1 MLPPPFQEM
10 KSQARLIT
18 PRRLGT
24 TALRITIAGV
34 IAYVLS
40 AEAPWVMTIW
50 YVYVSFNILTLLG
63 FWLLSRY
70 VRKKIER
77 MGAPFAPFAQEEDL
91 GDAEIV
97 EDAQIED

>member
-1 MLPPPFQEM
+1 MPPPFQEM

-24 TALRITIAGV
+24 TALRITVAGV
-34 IAYVLS
+34 IAYLLS
-40 AEAPWVMTIW
+40 SEAPIILTIW
-50 YVYVSFNILTLLG
+50 YVYASFNVLVLLG

-77 MGAPFAPFAQEEDL
+77 MAAPFTPFSQEEDL
-91 GDAEIV
+91 GEAEIV